1 MSPSIVRV
9 PVKRE
14 LLEWA
19 IERSGRKDD
28 VRKRFSRLDDWLEGS
43 LNPTF
48 NQLKDF
54 AQATYTPV
62 GFLFSDEVPGELD
75 RIPDDIV
82 DFRVRTGEGSRKP
95 SVNLLDTLTMCR
107 LRQDWYREE
116 MIRLNTVPLE
126 LIGQYQMQSTNCKK
140 VADFARNE
148 LTFDIAARSKLSNHS
163 EALRRFVQHVE
174 DFGILVMRSG
184 IVSNNTKRKL
194 DPGEFQGFALSD
206 QLAPLIFINSANT
219 KAAQIFTLAHELAHL
234 WIGKTSI
241 SSDSEISANDNPIE
255 TWCNEVA
262 AEFLMPSELVS
273 EKFNTLVDENDV
285 EKKIKRLARYCFVS
299 RLAIIVRLNRLNLLS
314 DEQFRHFF
322 GKEIKGLGETRQE
335 PASAGGDYYR
345 NVLVRCSY
353 KFSRTLVE
361 STLAGQTSFTK
372 FLRLLDVT
380 GESALERMAEH
391 L

>member
-19 IERSGRKDD
+19 IERSGRRDD
-28 VRKRFSRLDDWLEGS
+28 VRKKFLHLDDWLEGS
-43 LNPTF
+43 RNPTF

-54 AQATYTPV
+54 AQATYTPI
-62 GFLFSDEVPGELD
+62 GFLFSDEVPRELD
-75 RIPDDIV
+75 RIPEDIV
-82 DFRVRTGEGSRKP
+82 DFRIRSGEGSRKP
-95 SVNLLDTLTMCR
+95 SVNLLDTLTTCR

-126 LIGQYQMQSTNCKK
+126 LIGQYQMQSANFKK
-140 VADFARNE
+140 VADITRNE
-148 LTFDIAARSKLSNHS
+148 LGFDIAARSKLSNHS
-163 EALRRFVQHVE
+163 EALRNFVQQVE
-174 DFGILVMRSG
+174 DLGILVMRSG
-184 IVSNNTKRKL
+184 IVSNNTRRKL

-206 QLAPLIFINSANT
+206 RLAPLIFINSANT

-241 SSDSEISANDNPIE
+241 SSDSEIFVNDNPIE

-262 AEFLMPSELVS
+262 AEFLLPSELVS
-273 EKFNTLVDENDV
+273 ENFNTFVEGNDV
-285 EKKIKRLARYCFVS
+285 DKKIKRLARYCFVS
-299 RLAIIVRLNRLNLLS
+299 RLAIIVRLHKLNLLS
-314 DEQFRHFF
+314 HEQFLHFF
-322 GKEIKGLGETRQE
+322 GKEITRLGETRQE
-335 PASAGGDYYR
+335 SASAGGDYYR
-345 NVLVRCSY
+345 SVLVRCSY
-353 KFSRTLVE
+353 RFSRTLIE

-372 FLRLLDVT
+372 FQRLLDVT
-380 GESALERMAEH
+380 GESALERIAEH